1 MNTNGMYVWERS
13 QLMEEHHLLIS
24 YVHRIPATWYMF
36 ELKSSEKNK
45 EKERHVILPAIF
57 WGTSEKKKVRHN
69 T

>member
-1 MNTNGMYVWERS
+1 
-13 QLMEEHHLLIS
+13 MEEHHLLIS
-24 YVHRIPATWYMF
+24 YVHRIPATLYMF

-45 EKERHVILPAIF
+45 EKEGHVILPAIF